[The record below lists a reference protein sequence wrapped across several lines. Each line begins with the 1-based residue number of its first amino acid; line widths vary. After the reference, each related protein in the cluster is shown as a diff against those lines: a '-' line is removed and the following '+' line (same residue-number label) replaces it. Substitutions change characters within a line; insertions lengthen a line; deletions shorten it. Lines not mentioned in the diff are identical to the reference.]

1 MYTLF
6 FDTETTGFPKRAGWD
21 EYFDP
26 KQLKAYDS
34 SRIVSISWII
44 RNIETNFIKAENFII
59 SPQGF
64 LIDNEGRACQ
74 INGITQEKAEKEGK
88 YITEV
93 FDQLDKDIKEYN
105 FHYFVSIIDINNNV
119 IDYQIFQTKGN
130 FDLELQPK
138 EVIETL
144 DQYFPIEIE
153 EYYRVFIGFILT
165 DKKYDFINN

>member
-1 MYTLF
+1 MKKYIVLF
-6 FDTETTGFPKRAGWD
+6 FCLNILISCS
-21 EYFDP
+21 
-26 KQLKAYDS
+26 KQEFTPVEASCPPVYISKEHKDFFYSINEDQNNDMQYIANINNTKIVCKTSRNNSVS
-34 SRIVSISWII
+34 SVLDIL
-44 RNIETNFIKAENFII
+44 FII
-59 SPQGF
+59 TP
-64 LIDNEGRACQ
+64 LN
-74 INGITQEKAEKEGK
+74 
-88 YITEV
+88 
-93 FDQLDKDIKEYN
+93 KDIKEYN
-105 FHYFVSIIDINNNV
+105 FHYFVSIIDTNNNV